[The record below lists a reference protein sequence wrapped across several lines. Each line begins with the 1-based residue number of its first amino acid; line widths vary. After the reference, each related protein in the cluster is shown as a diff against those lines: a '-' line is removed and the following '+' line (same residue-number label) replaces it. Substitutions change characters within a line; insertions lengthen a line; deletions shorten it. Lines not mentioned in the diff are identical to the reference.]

1 MQENITNTAWE
12 IAAQKNIMLFK
23 KISKLDKAN
32 FFEYISVMVDGGVS
46 ITQSLE
52 SVESKISSVY
62 FKEKIQELYMYI
74 QSWDSFSKAMKKM
87 PDIFTRA
94 EVSIVESW
102 EQTGGLVIS
111 LWKLS
116 DDLKKVHNLR
126 QKVKSSLTY
135 PLVIFLFLFVAII
148 VVLIYVIP
156 AIMPLFEGSN
166 VELPT
171 ATKALIAT
179 SDFVKNNYWLLILFF
194 ASAYVGFM
202 WYKTTDSWKEQ
213 IDHFFLHMP
222 LVGKVYR
229 NYILANVASNLWGL
243 IAAGVSVINTLK
255 LVWKSTD
262 NEIYKHLF
270 EDIQKKVSLW
280 EPIVESMKQVDPRK
294 IYFPADFTQM
304 LSVGEK
310 TASMEKISRKLNNQ
324 YEKEVEYSLANLTK
338 WIEPLAI
345 LLAGWFV
352 TWFAFAIFGAILQ
365 VTNTVG

>member
-1 MQENITNTAWE
+1 MQENTTNS
-12 IAAQKNIMLFK
+12 AQQVEKKQIIIFK
-23 KISKLDKAN
+23 KVSSLDKAN
-32 FFEYISVMVDGGVS
+32 FFEYISVMVDGWVS

-52 SVESKISSVY
+52 SVEAKISSPY
-62 FKEKIQELYMYI
+62 FKEKIEELHMYI
-74 QSWDSFSKAMKKM
+74 QSGDSFSKAMKKM
-87 PDIFTRA
+87 PDIFERG
-94 EVSIVESW
+94 EVAIVESW
-102 EQTGGLVIS
+102 EQTWGLVIS
-111 LWKLS
+111 LGKLA

-126 QKVKSSLTY
+126 KKVKSSLTY
-135 PLVIFLFLFVAII
+135 PFIIFVFLFVAIV

-156 AIMPLFEGSN
+156 AIMPLFEWSD

-179 SDFVKNNYWLLILFF
+179 SDFVKYNYGLLILFL
-194 ASAYVGFM
+194 ASIYVGFIG
-202 WYKTTDSWKEQ
+202 YKSTQSGKEQ

-222 LVGKVYR
+222 LVGRVYR
-229 NYILANVASNLWGL
+229 NYLLANISSNLGSL
-243 IAAGVSVINTLK
+243 IWAGVTVMNTLK

-270 EDIQKKVSLW
+270 EDIQKRVSQW
-280 EPIVESMKQVDPRK
+280 EQIVESMKEVDPRK
-294 IYFPADFTQM
+294 MYFPADFTQM

-310 TASMEKISRKLNNQ
+310 TASLEKISKKLNNQ
-324 YEKEVEYSLANLTK
+324 YEKEVEYSLASLTK

-345 LLAGWFV
+345 LLAGLFV

>member
-1 MQENITNTAWE
+1 MQENTTNTVSTQE
-12 IAAQKNIMLFK
+12 EKKQVILFK
-23 KISKLDKAN
+23 KVSSLDKAN
-32 FFEYISVMVDGGVS
+32 FFEYISVMVDGWVS

-52 SVESKISSVY
+52 SVEAKLSSLY
-62 FKEKIQELYMYI
+62 FKEKVEELHMYI
-74 QSWDSFSKAMKKM
+74 QSGDSFSKAMKKM

-94 EVSIVESW
+94 EVSIVESG
-102 EQTGGLVIS
+102 EQTGWLVIS
-111 LWKLS
+111 LAKLAE
-116 DDLKKVHNLR
+116 DLKKIHNLR
-126 QKVKSSLTY
+126 KKVKSSLTY
-135 PLVIFLFLFVAII
+135 PFIIFVFLFVAII

-156 AIMPLFEGSN
+156 AIMPLFEWSD
-166 VELPT
+166 VALPT

-179 SDFVKNNYWLLILFF
+179 SDFVKYNYWLLILFL
-194 ASAYVGFM
+194 ASIYVGYI
-202 WYKTTDSWKEQ
+202 WYKSTDSGKEQ

-222 LVGKVYR
+222 LVWRVYR
-229 NYILANVASNLWGL
+229 NYLLASISSNLGSL
-243 IAAGVSVINTLK
+243 IGAGVSVMNTLK

-270 EDIQKKVSLW
+270 EDIQKKVSQW

-304 LSVGEK
+304 LSVWEK
-310 TASMEKISRKLNNQ
+310 TASLEKISRKLNDQ

-345 LLAGWFV
+345 LLAGLFV